1 MTTATKTKKPSKKP
15 AGQPATEAPDEPVG
29 SGSSTATSETAAPPL
44 SDLLAEYGFTEDE
57 DWTDSELLDVVETL
71 EKWGNES
78 AEARHGRGVSAAIR
92 TPVPELLKAFEQ
104 VQPESALAAKA
115 DGAKAATLGQ
125 TENDNPMPPGTALGE
140 VWLLAFR
147 EAKATATETA
157 ATKEAA
163 RKAEFEAR
171 RQATIEDLQARI
183 EANLGAGREAKSRY
197 NHHKLKAKSA
207 KQDWDDVTEENQELY
222 SQLIDAR
229 EGRLPAQRPLPF
241 PSDKSALDIPDQDIG
256 GPPVAL
262 PEDHGA
268 AKDLNCLRKGTV
280 QKETGC
286 RDDIGLGPAIID
298 KLKEACGGTTIG
310 ALEKWQR
317 ENPDW
322 NRTKGFGEERVT
334 QLQDAHMAVR
344 QKWPIPT
351 ISDAAT
357 TVIDKVAEQIN
368 SGIISGA
375 SAVGPSGGM
384 THTQA
389 VRRLQ
394 DLVARAGDVA
404 DDCESDAGVAFC
416 ESVAEQAGKVCGT
429 ILESNTVTPK
439 QIEAITNWEAG
450 VEGWARG
457 DGDDELDDEAGE

>member
-1 MTTATKTKKPSKKP
+1 LTTATKTTKPNKKRTD
-15 AGQPATEAPDEPVG
+15 QPAAEAPAEPVG

-44 SDLLAEYGFTEDE
+44 SDLLAEFGFTESE
-57 DWTDSELLDVVETL
+57 AWTDSELLDVIDTL

-78 AEARHGRGVSAAIR
+78 AEARHGRGVSPTIR
-92 TPVPELLKAFEQ
+92 TPVPEILKAFEQ

-163 RKAEFEAR
+163 RKADQEEQR
-171 RQATIEDLQARI
+171 RIAI
-183 EANLGAGREAKSRY
+183 EAAQHELEEASLHVAELEDQIVDLKGEMGELTASLKNARSR
-197 NHHKLKAKSA
+197 NSKASRM
-207 KQDWDDVTEENQELY
+207 L
-222 SQLIDAR
+222 AR
-229 EGRLPAQRPLPF
+229 ARGGIFERTMPF
-241 PSDKSALDIPDQDIG
+241 PSDKPTTLDVPDQDIG
-256 GPPVAL
+256 GPPVPL

-286 RDDIGLGPAIID
+286 RDDIGLGQAIIE

-351 ISDAAT
+351 IEQAIVDHAAKAFN
-357 TVIDKVAEQIN
+357 DGAM
-368 SGIISGA
+368 SGA
-375 SAVGPSGGM
+375 TAETTNVTM

-439 QIEAITNWEAG
+439 QIEAITNWEAA

-457 DGDDELDDEAGE
+457 GDDVDDLEEDLD